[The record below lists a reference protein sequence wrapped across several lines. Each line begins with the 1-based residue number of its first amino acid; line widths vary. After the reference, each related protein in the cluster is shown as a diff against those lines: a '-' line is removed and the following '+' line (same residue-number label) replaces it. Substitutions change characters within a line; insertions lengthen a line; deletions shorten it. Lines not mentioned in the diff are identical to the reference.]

1 MSKYNVLII
10 GSGGREHAFAHKI
23 ASSNLLNKLFV
34 APGNAGTA
42 SIATNLKISD
52 SDFDG
57 IKNAVISN
65 QIQLVIVGPELP
77 LVKGIVDFFTNDDDL
92 KNIHI
97 IGPDQMG
104 AMLEGSKDVAK
115 QFMMKYH
122 VPTAAYQSF
131 QASQLSEAYTFLD
144 SLKAPYVLK
153 ASGLA
158 AGKGVLI
165 IDTLE
170 EAKSKLAE
178 MLNGMF
184 GDASSTVV
192 IEEFLIGIEMSV
204 FVLTDGVSYKILP
217 SAKDYK
223 RIGNNDS
230 GLNTGGMGAVSPVPF
245 ANDDLMKIIEDS
257 ILVPTIDG
265 IKEEG
270 FNYKGFVFIG
280 IMNCNGI
287 PKVIEYN
294 CRMGDPET
302 ESVLMRIES
311 DLLQHLIACS
321 TQELAAEKIEITPQ
335 TALTV
340 VVASGGYP
348 ESFTKGYPI
357 TNSNLTAKDLVVFH
371 AGTSSV
377 DNDVCTAGGRVL
389 AVTSLGDNIFEAQQ
403 KTYQAIQNISF
414 TNMYCRTDI
423 GNDLL

>member
-257 ILVPTIDG
+257 IVIPTIDG

>member
-77 LVKGIVDFFTNDDDL
+77 LVKGIVDFFINDDDL

-131 QASQLSEAYTFLD
+131 QASQLSEAYTFLE

-192 IEEFLIGIEMSV
+192 IEEFLVGIEMSV

-257 ILVPTIDG
+257 IVIPTIDG
-265 IKEEG
+265 IKKEG

-302 ESVLMRIES
+302 ESVLIRIES
-311 DLLQHLIACS
+311 YLLQHLIACS

-357 TNSNLTAKDLVVFH
+357 TNNNISANDLVVFH

>member
-92 KNIHI
+92 INIHI

-131 QASQLSEAYTFLD
+131 QASQLSEAYTFLE

-192 IEEFLIGIEMSV
+192 IEEFLVGIEMSV

-257 ILVPTIDG
+257 IVIPTIDG
-265 IKEEG
+265 IKKEG

-357 TNSNLTAKDLVVFH
+357 TNNNISANDLVVFH

>member
-23 ASSNLLNKLFV
+23 ASSKLLNTLFV
-34 APGNAGTA
+34 APGNEGTA

-77 LVKGIVDFFTNDDDL
+77 LVKGIVDFFQNDDDL

-97 IGPDQMG
+97 IGPDQLG

-131 QASQLSEAYTFLD
+131 QASQLSEAYTFLE

-165 IDTLE
+165 IDNLE

-192 IEEFLIGIEMSV
+192 IEEFLAGIEMSV

-257 ILVPTIDG
+257 IVIPTIDG
-265 IKEEG
+265 IKQEG

-280 IMNCNGI
+280 IMNCNGV

-321 TQELAAEKIEITPQ
+321 TQELANEKIEITAQ

-357 TNSNLTAKDLVVFH
+357 TNNNISANDLVVFH

-377 DNDVCTAGGRVL
+377 DNAVCTAGGRVL

>member
-192 IEEFLIGIEMSV
+192 IEEFLVGIEMSV
-204 FVLTDGVSYKILP
+204 FVLTDGFSYKILP

-257 ILVPTIDG
+257 IVIPTIDG

>member
-77 LVKGIVDFFTNDDDL
+77 LVKGIVDFFKNDDDL
-92 KNIHI
+92 INIHI

-131 QASQLSEAYTFLD
+131 QASQLSEAYTFLE

-192 IEEFLIGIEMSV
+192 IEEFLVGIEMSV

-257 ILVPTIDG
+257 IVIPTIDG

-321 TQELAAEKIEITPQ
+321 TQELAAQKIEITPQ

-357 TNSNLTAKDLVVFH
+357 TNNNISANDLVVFH

-389 AVTSLGDNIFEAQQ
+389 AVTSLGENIFEAQQ

>member
-77 LVKGIVDFFTNDDDL
+77 LVKGIVDFFINDDDL

-131 QASQLSEAYTFLD
+131 QASQLSEAYTFLE

-192 IEEFLIGIEMSV
+192 IEEFLVGIEMSV

-257 ILVPTIDG
+257 IVIPTIDG
-265 IKEEG
+265 IKKEG

-357 TNSNLTAKDLVVFH
+357 TNNNISANDLVVFH

>member
-192 IEEFLIGIEMSV
+192 IEEFLVGIEMSV
-204 FVLTDGVSYKILP
+204 FVLTDGFSYKILP

-257 ILVPTIDG
+257 IVIPTIDG

-389 AVTSLGDNIFEAQQ
+389 AVTSLGENIFEAQQ